1 MAQARVA
8 HAAWLGVL
16 AASAALPFLTVWAA
30 PSTAVMPAT
39 AVRDRVGALPSV
51 LTPWMLRV
59 YLLVAAGSC
68 CGWCSAS
75 GRSRGIRRDAQLV
88 VAMNAGETAL
98 IRACA
103 AQGTR
108 LYETAAVAVP
118 ATAGAWRPSV
128 FLPAGWRDLDA
139 DLVAAIVRHEL
150 AHVGRRAY
158 PAIVAAEMVKA
169 LFWFHPIAWLACA
182 RLRWFEELAC
192 DGEAAG
198 DDPLRYARALLT
210 VARLA
215 ASRPPALALSGG
227 SQLARRVD
235 LLLTPPRR
243 MSSWAWVALAA
254 ALAVLPL
261 LPLVTF
267 RVSALSVATGST
279 REARQAGTAVAMRPT
294 ISMTAAATPNDTPS
308 MAETPNTSVDIS
320 RTSARPAT
328 TPSATP
334 DAVIRSPRHITIA
347 SRRRGAAPSASL
359 TASSARRADTA
370 CAITP

>member
-1 MAQARVA
+1 MTELAPLLIDASVKLSALGVPVWLATRRAGVAQARVA

-16 AASAALPFLTVWAA
+16 AASAALPFLTAWAA
-30 PSTAVMPAT
+30 PSTAVIPAT
-39 AVRDRVGALPSV
+39 AVRDRVALPSV

-59 YLLVAAGSC
+59 YVLVAAGFLLRLVLSLRQI
-68 CGWCSAS
+68 A
-75 GRSRGIRRDAQLV
+75 RIRRNAQLV

-108 LYETAAVAVP
+108 LYETPAVAVP

-267 RVSALSVATGST
+267 RVSAAGST
-279 REARQAGTAVAMRPT
+279 IAADDHAALHAV
-294 ISMTAAATPNDTPS
+294 
-308 MAETPNTSVDIS
+308 
-320 RTSARPAT
+320 
-328 TPSATP
+328 
-334 DAVIRSPRHITIA
+334 RH
-347 SRRRGAAPSASL
+347 GAHAH
-359 TASSARRADTA
+359 
-370 CAITP
+370 